1 MREDVDPGHSRPLCH
16 LPVPPFLP
24 VASGGCLPPALPV
37 FCSFALFMLIYLLI
51 LLLRQCPTCLG
62 ELCVG
67 RAAWPLGEHW
77 AGAAS
82 QELSVPLALS
92 SSSSWL

>member
-1 MREDVDPGHSRPLCH
+1 MREDVEPWAQPSLCH
-16 LPVPPFLP
+16 LPVPPFPP
-24 VASGGCLPPALPV
+24 VASGGCLLSALPV
-37 FCSFALFMLIYLLI
+37 FCSFALFMLIYLFI

-62 ELCVG
+62 EPCVG

-77 AGAAS
+77 AGAAA

-92 SSSSWL
+92 SSSSRL